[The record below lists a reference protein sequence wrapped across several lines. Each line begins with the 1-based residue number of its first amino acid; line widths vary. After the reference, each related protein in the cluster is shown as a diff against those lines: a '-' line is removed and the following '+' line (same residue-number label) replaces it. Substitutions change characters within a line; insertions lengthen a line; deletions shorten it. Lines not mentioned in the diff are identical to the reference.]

1 MAESAAGYLLAEEY
15 LSAGDER
22 FVETIL
28 ALHDPKRL
36 SGLAEKWKKD
46 HRSTVRGWLEAYL
59 DRGLQ
64 SVSHDPV
71 VKRLFKQAE
80 ERRDDE
86 QLAMF
91 MAGFERIVRRKLRNW
106 RGCAAW
112 CGKRWRKARWVWGHP

>member
-15 LSAGDER
+15 LAAGDER

-36 SGLAEKWKKD
+36 APLAEKWRKD
-46 HRSTVRGWLEAYL
+46 HRPAVRAWVQSYL
-59 DRGLQ
+59 DDAMERYG
-64 SVSHDPV
+64 HEPV

-86 QLAMF
+86 QMAAF
-91 MAGFERIVRRKLRNW
+91 MVAFDRSVRRKLRT
-106 RGCAAW
+106 RHHYDY
-112 CGKRWRKARWVWGHP
+112 RARASWTEQY